1 MKKQDQNIKIVA
13 GNSNMRLAADIAS
26 YLKIPLTECNVR
38 RFADM
43 EVFVEILEN
52 VRVRTFLSY
61 NQHHILLMII

>member
-1 MKKQDQNIKIVA
+1 MTWYEKTRSKHKNRVA
-13 GNSNMRLAADIAS
+13 GNSNMRLATDIAS

-52 VRVRTFLSY
+52 VKG
-61 NQHHILLMII
+61 